1 MSTILAGLGSNLGDR
16 LPNLQ
21 QGVEALRRTGFALEA
36 VSSVYQTE
44 PVDCP
49 DPLLWFLN
57 CAVRLETR
65 LGPWEALRA
74 FHEVEELA
82 GRRRPYRHA
91 PRTLDL
97 DLLFYGEGVY
107 RTPELEIPHPRLA
120 GRRFVLVPLAEI
132 APHFFHP
139 ELGFTIEELLARCP
153 DTGRVERY
161 CSFPVSCL

>member
-16 LPNLQ
+16 LLNLLG
-21 QGVEALRRTGFALEA
+21 GVEAFRRGGFAVEA
-36 VSSVYQTE
+36 VSTVYQTE

-49 DPLLWFLN
+49 DPSLWFLN
-57 CAVRLETR
+57 CAVRLKTR

-74 FHEVEELA
+74 FHEIEDLA
-82 GRRRPYRHA
+82 GRSRPYRHA
-91 PRTLDL
+91 PRTLDI
-97 DLLFYGEGVY
+97 DLLFYDEDVY

-120 GRRFVLVPLAEI
+120 GRRFVLEPLAEI
-132 APHFFHP
+132 APHFYHP
-139 ELGFTIEELLARCP
+139 ELRLSVSELLERCP